1 MNRVLFF
8 ILSCPLVAYAEVSD
22 KMATQPEL
30 WAQGAVVGCILG
42 VAIRWSKW
50 VNIVGFPIVALFFYL
65 AYDTLAQPD
74 IGPAIIKEQGSSYIV
89 ALYGSATL
97 ALIGLAIGNYMFRGK
112 CKNA

>member
-8 ILSCPLVAYAEVSD
+8 LLLCPLVAYAEVSD

-30 WAQGAVVGCILG
+30 WVQGGLVGCVLAA
-42 VAIRWSKW
+42 AIRWSKW
-50 VNIVGFPIVALFFYL
+50 VNLIGLPLVVLFFYL

-74 IGPAIIKEQGSSYIV
+74 IGPAIINEQGSPYII

-97 ALIGLAIGNYMFRGK
+97 VLLGVAAGNYMFRAK